1 MAKTIRLLTPQL
13 EETLRDFPLYS
24 QDSKGDKALCLA
36 IFALGSTRWFI
47 IEGERQGDDYVLYG
61 IVTGLHY
68 DEYGYMSLKELS
80 ELAIDVG
87 EFGKLQV
94 RMQPNFTPVELGRL
108 KDHRLQSFL
117 RKFALN

>member
-1 MAKTIRLLTPQL
+1 
-13 EETLRDFPLYS
+13 
-24 QDSKGDKALCLA
+24 
-36 IFALGSTRWFI
+36 
-47 IEGERQGDDYVLYG
+47 
-61 IVTGLHY
+61 
-68 DEYGYMSLKELS
+68 MSLKELS

-94 RMQPNFTPVELGRL
+94 RMQQNFTPVELGRL